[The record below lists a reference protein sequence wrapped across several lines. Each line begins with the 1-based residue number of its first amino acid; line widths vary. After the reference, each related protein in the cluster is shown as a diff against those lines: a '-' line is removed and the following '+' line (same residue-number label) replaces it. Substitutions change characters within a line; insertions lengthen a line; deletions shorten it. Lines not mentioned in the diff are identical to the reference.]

1 MSPSFEAFS
10 SLVIKLLWQDKWV
23 IEQRSYRCQ
32 NVTTYGSA
40 WFENDVTEISKGFG
54 NDQCRHGLK
63 CTLAGAICVCRCTYS
78 LGIYLLRDWF
88 GTTIFVIF
96 ELSCLHT
103 DSFGNFM
110 HLLIQKSQMLQF
122 YGFCTCN
129 FINWLHF
136 HCYLL
141 SPVGEN

>member
-54 NDQCRHGLK
+54 NDQGRNGIKSTFAPSQVQLVFVGILML
-63 CTLAGAICVCRCTYS
+63 TLE
-78 LGIYLLRDWF
+78 
-88 GTTIFVIF
+88 F
-96 ELSCLHT
+96 E
-103 DSFGNFM
+103 
-110 HLLIQKSQMLQF
+110 F
-122 YGFCTCN
+122 YA
-129 FINWLHF
+129 
-136 HCYLL
+136 
-141 SPVGEN
+141 V